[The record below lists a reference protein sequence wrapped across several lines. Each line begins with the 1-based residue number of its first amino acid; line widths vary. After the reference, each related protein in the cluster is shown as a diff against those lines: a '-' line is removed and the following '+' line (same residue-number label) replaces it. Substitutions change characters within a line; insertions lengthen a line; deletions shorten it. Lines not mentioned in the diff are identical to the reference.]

1 MTSTPIANS
10 EFGEEINPDTVISQ
24 QDSEGN
30 VRNYK
35 VFYSETG
42 GTTVRAVDANGQL
55 LQNVEPIYKDGVWD
69 QSKLTKNT
77 ASSLSKDDQL
87 RIHRAIQESTKNYIE
102 ATAPGATKPK
112 WTTQQ
117 GYANG
122 IPSDVDEKR
131 LILQNKI
138 KNSRNFKERLMYKRK
153 LNDYNRSQTNNGGF
167 SFKKR
172 GYENLGVLLNKV
184 TNQGARGVGAMQNAF
199 SGAEEADTLFK
210 KIVKY
215 PMDMSNSMDHM
226 FIQCYSYRAPYSAA
240 LQGNVGK
247 RNVFSKEKKSSFTFG
262 SERTTPYKRKLG
274 AGIKLPMPNNM
285 TDGNPRNWGEQSM
298 DAGQMGAAQNVSKN
312 VISSFFGDFGGYG
325 RTMTKLSMQA
335 EMLTQESTRGMSL
348 ANKIAQ
354 LASESGFGDVSSEQI
369 MSRSVGVVVNS
380 NTELLFAGVS
390 LRSFEYQW
398 LMSPRNRLEAANV
411 RMIIRA
417 FKQWSAPKKVR
428 KIDNGELS
436 NVGKAGGPSFFLG
449 TPNIFRLRFV
459 TNGNRNILGVNK
471 FKACALQNVDVNYT
485 PEGQWMAY
493 ENGMP
498 ISVMMTLRF
507 AELEPIYDTD
517 YSPDIASDRA
527 YDESTEEG
535 RLGDLM
541 PISIIKQNSP
551 YSSDVGY

>member
-1 MTSTPIANS
+1 MTFTPIANS
-10 EFGEEINPDTVISQ
+10 EFGEEINPQVEISQ

-35 VFYSETG
+35 VFFSETG
-42 GTTVRAVDANGQL
+42 GTTVRAVDSNGQL

-77 ASSLSKDDQL
+77 ASSFSKEDQL
-87 RIHRAIQESTKNYIE
+87 RIHQAIQTSTKEHID
-102 ATAPGATKPK
+102 ATAPGLAKPK
-112 WTTQQ
+112 WTTQE

-122 IPSDVDEKR
+122 IPSDKDAEQKR
-131 LILQNKI
+131 LENKI
-138 KNSRNFKERLMYKRK
+138 KNARNNKERVMYTRS
-153 LNDYNRSQTNNGGF
+153 LRNYNKS
-167 SFKKR
+167 K
-172 GYENLGVLLNKV
+172 VNKGK
-184 TNQGARGVGAMQNAF
+184 TNQGIAAGGTATGQGQKAVGAIQNAF

-226 FIQCYSYRAPYSAA
+226 FIQCYSYRAPYAAA
-240 LQGNVGK
+240 LDGK
-247 RNVFSKEKKSSFTFG
+247 TGDGLGRKKRKSGFAFG

-298 DAGQMGAAQNVSKN
+298 DAGQMGAIQSSSKN
-312 VISSFFGDFGGYG
+312 VLTSFFTNDFGGYG
-325 RTMTKLSMQA
+325 ATARKLSMQG
-335 EMLTQESTRGMSL
+335 EMLTQESTRGLSI

-354 LASESGFGDVSSEQI
+354 LASESGFGDVSSEQVL
-369 MSRSVGVVVNS
+369 SRSVGVVVNS

-398 LMSPRNRLEAANV
+398 LLSPRNRLEAANV

-471 FKACALQNVDVNYT
+471 FKACALQNVDLNYT
-485 PEGQWMAY
+485 PEGQWLAY

-517 YSPDIASDRA
+517 YSEDIASDRQ
-527 YDESTEEG
+527 YDPNDPESI
-535 RLGDLM
+535 GDLM

-551 YSSDVGY
+551 YSTDIGY

>member
-1 MTSTPIANS
+1 MTFTPIANS
-10 EFGEEINPDTVISQ
+10 EFGEEINPGVEISQ
-24 QDSEGN
+24 QDSQGN

-69 QSKLTKNT
+69 QSKLTKDT
-77 ASSLSKDDQL
+77 ASSFSKDDQL
-87 RIHRAIQESTKNYIE
+87 RIHQAIQESTKNHID
-102 ATAPGATKPK
+102 AVAPGLAKPK
-112 WTTQQ
+112 WTTQE

-122 IPSDVDEKR
+122 IPSDKDAQQEVLE
-131 LILQNKI
+131 NKI
-138 KNSRNFKERLMYKRK
+138 KNARNNKEKVMYTKK
-153 LNDYNRSQTNNGGF
+153 LRNYNKS
-167 SFKKR
+167 K
-172 GYENLGVLLNKV
+172 
-184 TNQGARGVGAMQNAF
+184 TNQGETEKKDSLLDKITNQGSRGVGAIENAF

-226 FIQCYSYRAPYSAA
+226 FIQCYSYRAPYAAA
-240 LQGNVGK
+240 LDGKSGK
-247 RNVFSKEKKSSFTFG
+247 RNIFANDKESSFTFG

-298 DAGQMGAAQNVSKN
+298 DAGQMGAIQNVSKN
-312 VISSFFGDFGGYG
+312 VLTSFFTNDFGGYG
-325 RTMTKLSMQA
+325 RTATKLSMQG
-335 EMLTQESTRGMSL
+335 EMLTQESTRGMSM

-354 LASESGFGDVSSEQI
+354 LASESGFGDVSSEQVL
-369 MSRSVGVVVNS
+369 SRSVGVVVNS

-417 FKQWSAPKKVR
+417 FKQWSAPKKIR

-459 TNGNRNILGVNK
+459 TGGNRNILGVNK
-471 FKACALQNVDVNYT
+471 FKPCALQNVDINYT

-517 YSPDIASDRA
+517 YSEDIASDRQ
-527 YDESTEEG
+527 YDPNDPESI
-535 RLGDLM
+535 GDLM

-551 YSSDVGY
+551 YSSDIGY

>member
-1 MTSTPIANS
+1 MTFTPIANS
-10 EFGEEINPDTVISQ
+10 EFGEEINPGVEISQ
-24 QDSEGN
+24 QDSQGN

-69 QSKLTKNT
+69 QSKLTKDT
-77 ASSLSKDDQL
+77 ASSFSKDDQL
-87 RIHRAIQESTKNYIE
+87 RIHQAIQESTKNHIE
-102 ATAPGATKPK
+102 ATAPGLAKPK
-112 WTTQQ
+112 WTTQE

-122 IPSDVDEKR
+122 IPSDKDAQQEVLE
-131 LILQNKI
+131 NKI
-138 KNSRNFKERLMYKRK
+138 KNARNNKEKVMYTKK
-153 LNDYNRSQTNNGGF
+153 LRNYNKSKTNQGEIE
-167 SFKKR
+167 KKDS
-172 GYENLGVLLNKV
+172 LLDKI
-184 TNQGARGVGAMQNAF
+184 TNQGARGVGAIENAF

-226 FIQCYSYRAPYSAA
+226 FIQCYSYRAPYAAA
-240 LQGNVGK
+240 LDGKSGK
-247 RNVFSKEKKSSFTFG
+247 RNIFANDKESSFTFG

-298 DAGQMGAAQNVSKN
+298 DAGQMGAIQNVSKN
-312 VISSFFGDFGGYG
+312 VLTSFFTNDFGGYG
-325 RTMTKLSMQA
+325 RTATKLSMQG
-335 EMLTQESTRGMSL
+335 EMLTQESTRGMSM

-354 LASESGFGDVSSEQI
+354 LASESGFGDVSSEQVL
-369 MSRSVGVVVNS
+369 SRSVGVVVNS

-417 FKQWSAPKKVR
+417 FKQWSAPKKIR

-459 TNGNRNILGVNK
+459 TGGNRNILGVNK
-471 FKACALQNVDVNYT
+471 FKPCALQNVDINYT

-517 YSPDIASDRA
+517 YSEDIARDRQ
-527 YDESTEEG
+527 YDPNDPESI
-535 RLGDLM
+535 GDLM

-551 YSSDVGY
+551 YSSDIGY

>member
-1 MTSTPIANS
+1 MTFTPIANS
-10 EFGEEINPDTVISQ
+10 EFGEEINPGVEISQ
-24 QDSEGN
+24 QDSQGN

-69 QSKLTKNT
+69 QSKLTKDT
-77 ASSLSKDDQL
+77 ASSFSKDDQL
-87 RIHRAIQESTKNYIE
+87 RIHQAIQESTKNHIE
-102 ATAPGATKPK
+102 ATAPGLAKPK
-112 WTTQQ
+112 WTTQE

-122 IPSDVDEKR
+122 IPSDKDAQQEVLE
-131 LILQNKI
+131 NKI
-138 KNSRNFKERLMYKRK
+138 KNARNNKERVMYKKK
-153 LNDYNRSQTNNGGF
+153 LRNYNKSKTNQGETE
-167 SFKKR
+167 KKDS
-172 GYENLGVLLNKV
+172 LLDKI
-184 TNQGARGVGAMQNAF
+184 TNQGARGVGAIENAF

-226 FIQCYSYRAPYSAA
+226 FIQCYSYRAPYAAA
-240 LQGNVGK
+240 LDGKSGK
-247 RNVFSKEKKSSFTFG
+247 RNIFANDKESSFTFG

-298 DAGQMGAAQNVSKN
+298 DAGQMGAIQNVSKN
-312 VISSFFGDFGGYG
+312 VLTSFFTNDFGGYG
-325 RTMTKLSMQA
+325 RTATKLSMQG
-335 EMLTQESTRGMSL
+335 EMLTQESTRGMSM

-354 LASESGFGDVSSEQI
+354 LASESGFGDVSSEQVL
-369 MSRSVGVVVNS
+369 SRSVGVVVNS

-417 FKQWSAPKKVR
+417 FKQWSAPKKIR

-459 TNGNRNILGVNK
+459 TGGNRNILGVNK
-471 FKACALQNVDVNYT
+471 FKPCALQNVDINYT

-517 YSPDIASDRA
+517 YSEDIARDRQ
-527 YDESTEEG
+527 YDPNDPESI
-535 RLGDLM
+535 GDLM

-551 YSSDVGY
+551 YSTDIGY

>member
-1 MTSTPIANS
+1 MTATPIANS
-10 EFGEEINPDTVISQ
+10 EFGEEINPDVEISQ

-69 QSKLTKNT
+69 QSKLTEGT
-77 ASSLSKDDQL
+77 ASSFSKDDQL
-87 RIHRAIQESTKNYIE
+87 RIHRAIQESTKNHIA
-102 ATAPGATKPK
+102 ATAPGSPKPK
-112 WTTQQ
+112 WTTQE
-117 GYANG
+117 GYSNG
-122 IPSDVDEKR
+122 IPSDLDAEQQR
-131 LILQNKI
+131 LENKI
-138 KNSRNFKERLMYKRK
+138 RDARNNKEKNMYTKQLRN
-153 LNDYNRSQTNNGGF
+153 YNKSKTNQGLTLGDRFN
-167 SFKKR
+167 
-172 GYENLGVLLNKV
+172 NL
-184 TNQGARGVGAMQNAF
+184 TNQGARATNAIANAF

-215 PMDMSNSMDHM
+215 PMDMANSMDHM
-226 FIQCYSYRAPYSAA
+226 FIQCYSYRAPYAAA
-240 LQGNVGK
+240 LDGDAGK
-247 RNVFSKEKKSSFTFG
+247 RNIFAGDKSKSFTFG
-262 SERTTPYKRKLG
+262 SERTTPYKKKLG

-298 DAGQMGAAQNVSKN
+298 DAGQMGAIQNSSKN
-312 VISSFFGDFGGYG
+312 VLTSFFTNDFGGYG
-325 RTMTKLSMQA
+325 RTATKLSMQT
-335 EMLTQESTRGMSL
+335 EMLTQESTRGMSI

-369 MSRSVGVVVNS
+369 LSRSVGVVANS

-471 FKACALQNVDVNYT
+471 FKPCALTNVDLNYT

-498 ISVMMTLRF
+498 ISVMMTLQF
-507 AELEPIYDTD
+507 QELEPIYDTD
-517 YSPDIASDRA
+517 YGEDVADGRA
-527 YDESTEEG
+527 YDESTEAG

-551 YSSDVGY
+551 YSTDVGY

>member
-1 MTSTPIANS
+1 MTFTPIANS
-10 EFGEEINPDTVISQ
+10 EFGEEINPGVEISQ
-24 QDSEGN
+24 QDSQGN

-77 ASSLSKDDQL
+77 ASSFSKDDQL
-87 RIHRAIQESTKNYIE
+87 RIHQAIQESTKNHID
-102 ATAPGATKPK
+102 AVAPGLAKPK
-112 WTTQQ
+112 WTTQE

-122 IPSDVDEKR
+122 IPSDKDAQQEVLE
-131 LILQNKI
+131 NKI
-138 KNSRNFKERLMYKRK
+138 KNARNNKEKVMYTKK
-153 LNDYNRSQTNNGGF
+153 LRNYNKS
-167 SFKKR
+167 K
-172 GYENLGVLLNKV
+172 
-184 TNQGARGVGAMQNAF
+184 TNQGETEKKDSLLDKITNQGSRGVGAIENAF

-226 FIQCYSYRAPYSAA
+226 FIQCYSYRAPYAAA
-240 LQGNVGK
+240 LDGKSGK
-247 RNVFSKEKKSSFTFG
+247 RNIFANDKESSFTFG

-298 DAGQMGAAQNVSKN
+298 DAGQMGAIQNVSKN
-312 VISSFFGDFGGYG
+312 VLTSFFTNDFGGYG
-325 RTMTKLSMQA
+325 RTATKLSMQG
-335 EMLTQESTRGMSL
+335 EMLTQESTRGMSM

-354 LASESGFGDVSSEQI
+354 LASESGFGDVSSEQVL
-369 MSRSVGVVVNS
+369 SRSVGVVVNS

-417 FKQWSAPKKVR
+417 FKQWSAPKKIR

-471 FKACALQNVDVNYT
+471 FKPCALQNVDINYT

-517 YSPDIASDRA
+517 YSEDIAKDRQ
-527 YDESTEEG
+527 YDPNDPESI
-535 RLGDLM
+535 GDLM

-551 YSSDVGY
+551 YSTDIGY

>member
-1 MTSTPIANS
+1 MTFTPIANS
-10 EFGEEINPDTVISQ
+10 EFGEEINPGVEISQ
-24 QDSEGN
+24 QDSQGN

-77 ASSLSKDDQL
+77 ASSFSKDDQL
-87 RIHRAIQESTKNYIE
+87 RIHQAIQESTKNHID
-102 ATAPGATKPK
+102 AVAPGLAKPK
-112 WTTQQ
+112 WTTQE

-122 IPSDVDEKR
+122 IPSDKDAQQEVLE
-131 LILQNKI
+131 NKI
-138 KNSRNFKERLMYKRK
+138 KNARNNKEKVMYTKK
-153 LNDYNRSQTNNGGF
+153 LRNYNKS
-167 SFKKR
+167 K
-172 GYENLGVLLNKV
+172 
-184 TNQGARGVGAMQNAF
+184 TNQGETEKKDSLLDKITNQGSRGVGAIENAF

-226 FIQCYSYRAPYSAA
+226 FIQCYSYRAPYAAA
-240 LQGNVGK
+240 LDGKSGK
-247 RNVFSKEKKSSFTFG
+247 RNIFANDKESSFTFG

-298 DAGQMGAAQNVSKN
+298 DAGQMGAIQNVSKN
-312 VISSFFGDFGGYG
+312 VLTSFFTNDFGGYG
-325 RTMTKLSMQA
+325 RTATKLSMQG
-335 EMLTQESTRGMSL
+335 EMLTQESTRGMSM

-354 LASESGFGDVSSEQI
+354 LASESGFGDVSSEQVL
-369 MSRSVGVVVNS
+369 SRSVGVVVNS

-417 FKQWSAPKKVR
+417 FKQWSAPKKIR

-459 TNGNRNILGVNK
+459 TGGNRNILGVNK
-471 FKACALQNVDVNYT
+471 FKPCALQNVDINYT

-517 YSPDIASDRA
+517 YSEDIASDRQ
-527 YDESTEEG
+527 YDPNDPESI
-535 RLGDLM
+535 GDLM

-551 YSSDVGY
+551 YSSDIGY

>member
-1 MTSTPIANS
+1 MTFTPIANS
-10 EFGEEINPDTVISQ
+10 EFGEEINPGVEISQ
-24 QDSEGN
+24 QDSQGN

-69 QSKLTKNT
+69 QSKLTKDT
-77 ASSLSKDDQL
+77 ASSFSKDDQL
-87 RIHRAIQESTKNYIE
+87 RIHQAIQESTKNHID
-102 ATAPGATKPK
+102 AVAPGLAKPK
-112 WTTQQ
+112 WTTQE

-122 IPSDVDEKR
+122 IPSDKDAQQEVLE
-131 LILQNKI
+131 NKI
-138 KNSRNFKERLMYKRK
+138 KNARNNKEKVMYTKK
-153 LNDYNRSQTNNGGF
+153 LRNYNKSKTNQGETE
-167 SFKKR
+167 KKDS
-172 GYENLGVLLNKV
+172 LLDKI
-184 TNQGARGVGAMQNAF
+184 TNQGARGVGAIENAF

-226 FIQCYSYRAPYSAA
+226 FIQCYSYRAPYAAA
-240 LQGNVGK
+240 LDGKSGK
-247 RNVFSKEKKSSFTFG
+247 RNIFANDKESSFTFG

-298 DAGQMGAAQNVSKN
+298 DAGQMGAIQNVSKN
-312 VISSFFGDFGGYG
+312 VLTSFFTNDFGGYG
-325 RTMTKLSMQA
+325 RTATKLSMQG
-335 EMLTQESTRGMSL
+335 EMLTQESTRGMSM

-354 LASESGFGDVSSEQI
+354 LASESGFGDVSSEQVL
-369 MSRSVGVVVNS
+369 SRSVGVVVNS

-417 FKQWSAPKKVR
+417 FKQWSAPKKIR

-459 TNGNRNILGVNK
+459 TGGNRNILGVNK
-471 FKACALQNVDVNYT
+471 FKPCALQNVDINYT

-517 YSPDIASDRA
+517 YSEDIARDRQ
-527 YDESTEEG
+527 YDPNDPESI
-535 RLGDLM
+535 GDLM

-551 YSSDVGY
+551 YSSDIGY

>member
-1 MTSTPIANS
+1 MTFTPIANS
-10 EFGEEINPDTVISQ
+10 EFGEEINPGVEISQ
-24 QDSEGN
+24 QDSQGN

-69 QSKLTKNT
+69 QSKLTKDT
-77 ASSLSKDDQL
+77 ASSFSKDDQL
-87 RIHRAIQESTKNYIE
+87 RIHQAIQESTKNHIE
-102 ATAPGATKPK
+102 ATAPGLAKPK
-112 WTTQQ
+112 WTTQE

-122 IPSDVDEKR
+122 IPSDKDAQQEVLE
-131 LILQNKI
+131 NKI
-138 KNSRNFKERLMYKRK
+138 KNARNNKEKVMYTKK
-153 LNDYNRSQTNNGGF
+153 LRNYNKS
-167 SFKKR
+167 K
-172 GYENLGVLLNKV
+172 
-184 TNQGARGVGAMQNAF
+184 TNQGETEKKDSLLDKITNQGSRGVGAIENAF

-226 FIQCYSYRAPYSAA
+226 FIQCYSYRAPYAAA
-240 LQGNVGK
+240 LDGKSGK
-247 RNVFSKEKKSSFTFG
+247 RNIFANDKESSFTFG

-298 DAGQMGAAQNVSKN
+298 DAGQMGAIQNVSKN
-312 VISSFFGDFGGYG
+312 VLTSFFTNDFGGYG
-325 RTMTKLSMQA
+325 RTATKLSMQG
-335 EMLTQESTRGMSL
+335 EMLTQESTRGMSM

-354 LASESGFGDVSSEQI
+354 LASESGFGDVSSEQVL
-369 MSRSVGVVVNS
+369 SRSVGVVVNS

-417 FKQWSAPKKVR
+417 FKQWSAPKKIR

-459 TNGNRNILGVNK
+459 TGGNRNILGVNK
-471 FKACALQNVDVNYT
+471 FKPCALQNVDINYT

-517 YSPDIASDRA
+517 YSEDIASDRQ
-527 YDESTEEG
+527 YDPNDPESI
-535 RLGDLM
+535 GDLM

-551 YSSDVGY
+551 YSTDIGY

>member
-1 MTSTPIANS
+1 MTFTPIANS
-10 EFGEEINPDTVISQ
+10 EFGEEINPQVEISQ

-35 VFYSETG
+35 VFFSETG

-87 RIHRAIQESTKNYIE
+87 RIHQAIQTSTKEHID
-102 ATAPGATKPK
+102 ATAPGLAKPK
-112 WTTQQ
+112 WTTQE

-122 IPSDVDEKR
+122 IPSDKDAEQKR
-131 LILQNKI
+131 LENKI
-138 KNSRNFKERLMYKRK
+138 KNARNNKERVMYTRS
-153 LNDYNRSQTNNGGF
+153 LRNYNKS
-167 SFKKR
+167 K
-172 GYENLGVLLNKV
+172 VNKGK
-184 TNQGARGVGAMQNAF
+184 TNQGIAAGGTATGQGQKAVGAIQNAF

-226 FIQCYSYRAPYSAA
+226 FIQCYSYRAPYAAA
-240 LQGNVGK
+240 LDGK
-247 RNVFSKEKKSSFTFG
+247 TGDGLFRKKRKSGFAFG

-285 TDGNPRNWGEQSM
+285 SDGNPRNWGEQSM
-298 DAGQMGAAQNVSKN
+298 DAGQMGAVQNVSKN
-312 VISSFFGDFGGYG
+312 VLTSFFTNDFGGYG
-325 RTMTKLSMQA
+325 RTATKLSMQG
-335 EMLTQESTRGMSL
+335 EMLTQESTRGMSM

-354 LASESGFGDVSSEQI
+354 LASESGFGDVSSEQVL
-369 MSRSVGVVVNS
+369 SRSVGVVVNS

-417 FKQWSAPKKVR
+417 FKQWSAPKKIR

-471 FKACALQNVDVNYT
+471 FKPCALQNVDINYT

-517 YSPDIASDRA
+517 YSPDVAETRA
-527 YDESTEEG
+527 YDESTEMG

>member
-1 MTSTPIANS
+1 MTFTPIANS
-10 EFGEEINPDTVISQ
+10 EFGEEINPGVEISQ
-24 QDSEGN
+24 QDSQGN

-69 QSKLTKNT
+69 QSKLTKDT
-77 ASSLSKDDQL
+77 ASSFSKDDQL
-87 RIHRAIQESTKNYIE
+87 RIHQAIQESTKNHID
-102 ATAPGATKPK
+102 AVAPGLAKPK
-112 WTTQQ
+112 WTTQE

-122 IPSDVDEKR
+122 IPSDKDAQQEVLE
-131 LILQNKI
+131 NKI
-138 KNSRNFKERLMYKRK
+138 KNARNNKEKVMYTKK
-153 LNDYNRSQTNNGGF
+153 LRNYNKS
-167 SFKKR
+167 K
-172 GYENLGVLLNKV
+172 
-184 TNQGARGVGAMQNAF
+184 TNQGETEKKDSLLDKITNQGSRGVGAIENAF

-226 FIQCYSYRAPYSAA
+226 FIQCYSYRAPYAAA
-240 LQGNVGK
+240 LDGKSGK
-247 RNVFSKEKKSSFTFG
+247 RNIFANDKESSFTFG

-298 DAGQMGAAQNVSKN
+298 DAGQMGAIQNVSKN
-312 VISSFFGDFGGYG
+312 VLTSFFTNDFGGYG
-325 RTMTKLSMQA
+325 RTATKLSMQG
-335 EMLTQESTRGMSL
+335 EMLTQESTRGMSM

-354 LASESGFGDVSSEQI
+354 LASESGFGDVSSEQVL
-369 MSRSVGVVVNS
+369 SRSVGVVVNS

-417 FKQWSAPKKVR
+417 FKQWSAPKKIR

-459 TNGNRNILGVNK
+459 TGGNRNILGVNK
-471 FKACALQNVDVNYT
+471 FKPCALQNVDINYT

-517 YSPDIASDRA
+517 YSEDIAKDRQ
-527 YDESTEEG
+527 YDPNDPESI
-535 RLGDLM
+535 GDLM

-551 YSSDVGY
+551 YSTDIGY

>member
-1 MTSTPIANS
+1 MTFTPIANS
-10 EFGEEINPDTVISQ
+10 EFGEEINPGVEISQ
-24 QDSEGN
+24 QDSQGN

-69 QSKLTKNT
+69 QSKLTKDT
-77 ASSLSKDDQL
+77 ASSFSKDDQL
-87 RIHRAIQESTKNYIE
+87 RIHQAIQESTKNHID
-102 ATAPGATKPK
+102 AVAPGLAKPK
-112 WTTQQ
+112 WTTQE

-122 IPSDVDEKR
+122 IPSDKDAQQEVLE
-131 LILQNKI
+131 NKI
-138 KNSRNFKERLMYKRK
+138 KNARNNKEKVMYTKK
-153 LNDYNRSQTNNGGF
+153 LRNYNKS
-167 SFKKR
+167 K
-172 GYENLGVLLNKV
+172 
-184 TNQGARGVGAMQNAF
+184 TNQGETEKKDSLLDKITNQGSRGVGAIENAF

-226 FIQCYSYRAPYSAA
+226 FIQCYSYRAPYAAA
-240 LQGNVGK
+240 LDGKSGK
-247 RNVFSKEKKSSFTFG
+247 RNIFANDKESSFTFG

-298 DAGQMGAAQNVSKN
+298 DAGQMGAIQNVSKN
-312 VISSFFGDFGGYG
+312 VLTSFFTNDFGGYG
-325 RTMTKLSMQA
+325 RTATKLSMQG
-335 EMLTQESTRGMSL
+335 EMLTQESTRGMSM

-417 FKQWSAPKKVR
+417 FKQWSAPKKIR

-471 FKACALQNVDVNYT
+471 FKPCALQNVDINYT

-517 YSPDIASDRA
+517 YSEDIAKDRQ
-527 YDESTEEG
+527 YDPNDPESI
-535 RLGDLM
+535 GDLM

-551 YSSDVGY
+551 YSSDIGY

>member
-1 MTSTPIANS
+1 MTATPITNS
-10 EFGEEINPDTVISQ
+10 EFGEEINPGVEISQ

-35 VFYSETG
+35 VFYSETN

-69 QSKLTKNT
+69 RSKLTTGT
-77 ASSLSKDDQL
+77 ADSLSFEDQK
-87 RIHRAIQESTKNYIE
+87 RIHQQIQESTKNHI
-102 ATAPGATKPK
+102 AAVAPGTPKPK
-112 WTTQQ
+112 WTTQE
-117 GYANG
+117 GYAYG
-122 IPSDVDEKR
+122 IPSDLDAKQ
-131 LILQNKI
+131 LQLQNKI
-138 KNSRNFKERLMYKRK
+138 NNARNNKEKNMYSRQLRN
-153 LNDYNRSQTNNGGF
+153 YNTSKTNKGDTNRGIAAGGDPT
-167 SFKKR
+167 
-172 GYENLGVLLNKV
+172 G
-184 TNQGARGVGAMQNAF
+184 QGQKAMSAIQNAF

-215 PMDMSNSMDHM
+215 PMDMANSMDHM
-226 FIQCYSYRAPYSAA
+226 FIQCYSYRAPYAAA
-240 LQGNVGK
+240 LDGNTGS
-247 RNVFSKEKKSSFTFG
+247 RNIFAGDKTSSFTFG
-262 SERTTPYKRKLG
+262 AERTTPYKRKLG

-298 DAGQMGAAQNVSKN
+298 DAGQMGAIQSSSKN
-312 VISSFFGDFGGYG
+312 ALTSFFTNDFFGYG
-325 RTMTKLSMQA
+325 PTARKLSMQG
-335 EMLTQESTRGMSL
+335 EMLTQESTRGMSI

-354 LASESGFGDVSSEQI
+354 LASESGFGDVSSEQVL
-369 MSRSVGVVVNS
+369 SRSVGVVANS

-471 FKACALQNVDVNYT
+471 FKPCALTNVDLNYT

-498 ISVMMTLRF
+498 ISVMMTLQF
-507 AELEPIYDTD
+507 QELEPIYDTD
-517 YSPDIASDRA
+517 YGEDVAKGRA

-535 RLGDLM
+535 MLGDLM

-551 YSSDVGY
+551 YSTDVGY

>member
-1 MTSTPIANS
+1 MTFTPIANS
-10 EFGEEINPDTVISQ
+10 EFGEEINPGVEISQ
-24 QDSEGN
+24 QDSQGN

-69 QSKLTKNT
+69 QSKLTKDT
-77 ASSLSKDDQL
+77 ASSFSKDDQL
-87 RIHRAIQESTKNYIE
+87 RIHQAIQESTKNHID
-102 ATAPGATKPK
+102 AVAPGLAKPK
-112 WTTQQ
+112 WTTQE

-122 IPSDVDEKR
+122 IPSDKDAQQKVLE
-131 LILQNKI
+131 NKI
-138 KNSRNFKERLMYKRK
+138 KNARNNKERVMYKKK
-153 LNDYNRSQTNNGGF
+153 LRNYNKSKTNQGEIE
-167 SFKKR
+167 KKDS
-172 GYENLGVLLNKV
+172 LLDKI
-184 TNQGARGVGAMQNAF
+184 TNQGARGVGAIENAF
-199 SGAEEADTLFK
+199 DGSEEADTLFK

-226 FIQCYSYRAPYSAA
+226 FIQCYSYRAPYAAA
-240 LQGNVGK
+240 LDGKSGK
-247 RNVFSKEKKSSFTFG
+247 RNIFANDKESSFTFG

-298 DAGQMGAAQNVSKN
+298 DAGQMGAIQNVSKN
-312 VISSFFGDFGGYG
+312 VLTSFFTNDFGGYG
-325 RTMTKLSMQA
+325 RTATKLSMQG
-335 EMLTQESTRGMSL
+335 EMLTQESTRGMSM
-348 ANKIAQ
+348 ANKISQ
-354 LASESGFGDVSSEQI
+354 LASESGFGDVSAEQVL
-369 MSRSVGVVVNS
+369 SRSVGVVVNS

-417 FKQWSAPKKVR
+417 FKQWSAPKKIR

-471 FKACALQNVDVNYT
+471 FKACALQNVDLNYT
-485 PEGQWMAY
+485 PEGQWLAY

-517 YSPDIASDRA
+517 YSPDVAETRA
-527 YDESTEEG
+527 YDESTEMG